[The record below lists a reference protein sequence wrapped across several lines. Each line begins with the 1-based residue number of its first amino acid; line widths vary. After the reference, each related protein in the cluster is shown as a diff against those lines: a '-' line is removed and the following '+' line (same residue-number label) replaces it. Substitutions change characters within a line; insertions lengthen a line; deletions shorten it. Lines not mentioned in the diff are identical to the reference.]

1 MKRILIPLCLVV
13 GSHMA
18 SGQRSYQFDAPN
30 RLFVEGK
37 ELFSLKNYSGC
48 IDKLEAY
55 KQHSTDADLIQEA
68 DYMLVYSAY
77 EQGRPNAVELLKDY
91 LDVYPASRY
100 ADEVNFLI
108 GSAHFGQGEYQKAIF
123 WFNESNIDML
133 SPEQQEAYCFRLAYS
148 LLQIGDMEKARGY
161 FARIEQIGTKY
172 REASTYYVAYIDY
185 ATGKYNNALVEFTR
199 LKDLPDYK
207 ERSLY
212 YITQIYFIQNK
223 YEKVISEGKELLA
236 SYPDSENNSEVYR
249 IMGNAYYHLGNEDQA
264 INMLSKYVSSTDSP
278 LRGDLYILG
287 VCYYNKGNY
296 SSAVNALGRTVREND
311 ALSQNAYLYLGQSY
325 LKLKDKNNARMAF
338 EAAATS
344 SFDKQVKEA
353 AMYNYALLIHET
365 AFTGFGESVTIFE
378 DFLNDF
384 PNSKYADK
392 VNDYLVEVYLTTKNY
407 QAALNLSL
415 IHI

>member
-91 LDVYPASRY
+91 LDVYPASRH

-185 ATGKYNNALVEFTR
+185 ATGKYNNALVDFTR
-199 LKDLPDYK
+199 LKDLPDY
-207 ERSLY
+207 
-212 YITQIYFIQNK
+212 
-223 YEKVISEGKELLA
+223 
-236 SYPDSENNSEVYR
+236 
-249 IMGNAYYHLGNEDQA
+249 
-264 INMLSKYVSSTDSP
+264 
-278 LRGDLYILG
+278 
-287 VCYYNKGNY
+287 
-296 SSAVNALGRTVREND
+296 
-311 ALSQNAYLYLGQSY
+311 
-325 LKLKDKNNARMAF
+325 
-338 EAAATS
+338 
-344 SFDKQVKEA
+344 
-353 AMYNYALLIHET
+353 
-365 AFTGFGESVTIFE
+365 
-378 DFLNDF
+378 
-384 PNSKYADK
+384 
-392 VNDYLVEVYLTTKNY
+392 
-407 QAALNLSL
+407 
-415 IHI
+415 

>member
-91 LDVYPASRY
+91 LDVYPASRH

-148 LLQIGDMEKARGY
+148 LLQIGDMEKARVISHGSS
-161 FARIEQIGTKY
+161 RLE
-172 REASTYYVAYIDY
+172 RS
-185 ATGKYNNALVEFTR
+185 TGKR
-199 LKDLPDYK
+199 LPIM
-207 ERSLY
+207 SLIS
-212 YITQIYFIQNK
+212 ITQ
-223 YEKVISEGKELLA
+223 
-236 SYPDSENNSEVYR
+236 P
-249 IMGNAYYHLGNEDQA
+249 
-264 INMLSKYVSSTDSP
+264 
-278 LRGDLYILG
+278 
-287 VCYYNKGNY
+287 
-296 SSAVNALGRTVREND
+296 VN
-311 ALSQNAYLYLGQSY
+311 
-325 LKLKDKNNARMAF
+325 
-338 EAAATS
+338 
-344 SFDKQVKEA
+344 
-353 AMYNYALLIHET
+353 
-365 AFTGFGESVTIFE
+365 
-378 DFLNDF
+378 
-384 PNSKYADK
+384 
-392 VNDYLVEVYLTTKNY
+392 TTMPWW
-407 QAALNLSL
+407 NLPA
-415 IHI
+415 

>member
-55 KQHSTDADLIQEA
+55 KQHSTDA
-68 DYMLVYSAY
+68 V
-77 EQGRPNAVELLKDY
+77 
-91 LDVYPASRY
+91 
-100 ADEVNFLI
+100 LI

-133 SPEQQEAYCFRLAYS
+133 SPEQQEVYCFRLAYS

-207 ERSLY
+207 ERRES
-212 YITQIYFIQNK
+212 
-223 YEKVISEGKELLA
+223 
-236 SYPDSENNSEVYR
+236 
-249 IMGNAYYHLGNEDQA
+249 DQ
-264 INMLSKYVSSTDSP
+264 
-278 LRGDLYILG
+278 R
-287 VCYYNKGNY
+287 
-296 SSAVNALGRTVREND
+296 R
-311 ALSQNAYLYLGQSY
+311 
-325 LKLKDKNNARMAF
+325 
-338 EAAATS
+338 
-344 SFDKQVKEA
+344 
-353 AMYNYALLIHET
+353 
-365 AFTGFGESVTIFE
+365 
-378 DFLNDF
+378 
-384 PNSKYADK
+384 
-392 VNDYLVEVYLTTKNY
+392 
-407 QAALNLSL
+407 
-415 IHI
+415 

>member
-91 LDVYPASRY
+91 LDVYPASRH

-148 LLQIGDMEKARGY
+148 LSHGSSRLER
-161 FARIEQIGTKY
+161 
-172 REASTYYVAYIDY
+172 S
-185 ATGKYNNALVEFTR
+185 TGKR
-199 LKDLPDYK
+199 LPIM
-207 ERSLY
+207 SLIS
-212 YITQIYFIQNK
+212 ITQ
-223 YEKVISEGKELLA
+223 
-236 SYPDSENNSEVYR
+236 P
-249 IMGNAYYHLGNEDQA
+249 
-264 INMLSKYVSSTDSP
+264 
-278 LRGDLYILG
+278 
-287 VCYYNKGNY
+287 
-296 SSAVNALGRTVREND
+296 VN
-311 ALSQNAYLYLGQSY
+311 
-325 LKLKDKNNARMAF
+325 
-338 EAAATS
+338 
-344 SFDKQVKEA
+344 
-353 AMYNYALLIHET
+353 
-365 AFTGFGESVTIFE
+365 
-378 DFLNDF
+378 
-384 PNSKYADK
+384 
-392 VNDYLVEVYLTTKNY
+392 TTMPWW
-407 QAALNLSL
+407 NLPA
-415 IHI
+415 

>member
-91 LDVYPASRY
+91 LDVYPASRH

-148 LLQIGDMEKARGY
+148 CCKSGIWRRPVVISHGSSRLER
-161 FARIEQIGTKY
+161 
-172 REASTYYVAYIDY
+172 S
-185 ATGKYNNALVEFTR
+185 TGKR
-199 LKDLPDYK
+199 LPIM
-207 ERSLY
+207 SLIS
-212 YITQIYFIQNK
+212 ITQ
-223 YEKVISEGKELLA
+223 
-236 SYPDSENNSEVYR
+236 P
-249 IMGNAYYHLGNEDQA
+249 
-264 INMLSKYVSSTDSP
+264 
-278 LRGDLYILG
+278 
-287 VCYYNKGNY
+287 
-296 SSAVNALGRTVREND
+296 VN
-311 ALSQNAYLYLGQSY
+311 
-325 LKLKDKNNARMAF
+325 
-338 EAAATS
+338 
-344 SFDKQVKEA
+344 
-353 AMYNYALLIHET
+353 
-365 AFTGFGESVTIFE
+365 
-378 DFLNDF
+378 
-384 PNSKYADK
+384 
-392 VNDYLVEVYLTTKNY
+392 TTMPWW
-407 QAALNLSL
+407 NLPA
-415 IHI
+415 

>member
-91 LDVYPASRY
+91 LDVYPASRH

-133 SPEQQEAYCFRLAYS
+133 SPEQQEAYCFRLAIPCCKS
-148 LLQIGDMEKARGY
+148 GIWRRPVVISHGSSRLER
-161 FARIEQIGTKY
+161 
-172 REASTYYVAYIDY
+172 S
-185 ATGKYNNALVEFTR
+185 TGKR
-199 LKDLPDYK
+199 LPIM
-207 ERSLY
+207 SLIS
-212 YITQIYFIQNK
+212 ITQ
-223 YEKVISEGKELLA
+223 
-236 SYPDSENNSEVYR
+236 P
-249 IMGNAYYHLGNEDQA
+249 
-264 INMLSKYVSSTDSP
+264 
-278 LRGDLYILG
+278 
-287 VCYYNKGNY
+287 
-296 SSAVNALGRTVREND
+296 VN
-311 ALSQNAYLYLGQSY
+311 
-325 LKLKDKNNARMAF
+325 
-338 EAAATS
+338 
-344 SFDKQVKEA
+344 
-353 AMYNYALLIHET
+353 
-365 AFTGFGESVTIFE
+365 
-378 DFLNDF
+378 
-384 PNSKYADK
+384 
-392 VNDYLVEVYLTTKNY
+392 TTMPWW
-407 QAALNLSL
+407 NLPA
-415 IHI
+415 

>member
-91 LDVYPASRY
+91 LDVYPASRH

-133 SPEQQEAYCFRLAYS
+133 SPEQQEAYCFRLLIPCCKS
-148 LLQIGDMEKARGY
+148 GIWRRPVVISHGSSRLER
-161 FARIEQIGTKY
+161 
-172 REASTYYVAYIDY
+172 S
-185 ATGKYNNALVEFTR
+185 TGKR
-199 LKDLPDYK
+199 LPIM
-207 ERSLY
+207 SLIS
-212 YITQIYFIQNK
+212 ITQ
-223 YEKVISEGKELLA
+223 
-236 SYPDSENNSEVYR
+236 P
-249 IMGNAYYHLGNEDQA
+249 
-264 INMLSKYVSSTDSP
+264 
-278 LRGDLYILG
+278 
-287 VCYYNKGNY
+287 
-296 SSAVNALGRTVREND
+296 VN
-311 ALSQNAYLYLGQSY
+311 
-325 LKLKDKNNARMAF
+325 
-338 EAAATS
+338 
-344 SFDKQVKEA
+344 
-353 AMYNYALLIHET
+353 
-365 AFTGFGESVTIFE
+365 
-378 DFLNDF
+378 
-384 PNSKYADK
+384 
-392 VNDYLVEVYLTTKNY
+392 TTMPWW
-407 QAALNLSL
+407 NLPA
-415 IHI
+415 